1 MLSTF
6 YQRYQFTLQ
15 KSRTALSLIPSRK
28 AFPSPHRHLAEI
40 DQACNERMEIIVSAM
55 AKQES
60 VTETLKA
67 ADQLEWVRRMN
78 SIRSRAEEIILTELV
93 YD

>member
-15 KSRTALSLIPSRK
+15 KSRTALSLIPNRK

-55 AKQES
+55 AKQEN
-60 VTETLKA
+60 VTEALKA
-67 ADQLEWVRRMN
+67 TDQMEWVRRMN
-78 SIRSRAEEIILTELV
+78 SIRNRAEEIVLTELV
-93 YD
+93 YE